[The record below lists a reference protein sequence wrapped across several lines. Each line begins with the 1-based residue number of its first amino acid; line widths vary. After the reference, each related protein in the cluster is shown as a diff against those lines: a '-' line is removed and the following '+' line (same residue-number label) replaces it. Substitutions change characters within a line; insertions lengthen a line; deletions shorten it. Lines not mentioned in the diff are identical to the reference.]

1 MSSSISS
8 SSFSSA
14 FVTLIVAASV
24 SSVYAFGPF
33 DSLNLSLSSLIT
45 TRNMLFALGILILG
59 VAGYLYLSCGCST
72 SSCKKHKKHNKK
84 IHNTRSGSVESS
96 KSKSSS
102 ASQRKSPR
110 KVKA

>member
-1 MSSSISS
+1 MSANISS
-8 SSFSSA
+8 SSFSTA

-24 SSVYAFGPF
+24 SSVYAVGPF
-33 DSLNLSLSSLIT
+33 DSLNHSLSSLIS

-59 VAGYLYLSCGCST
+59 AAGYLYLSCGCST
-72 SSCKKHKKHNKK
+72 SSLKKHKKHIKK
-84 IHNTRSGSVESS
+84 VHNTRSGSAESS

-110 KVKA
+110 KLKA